1 MTKNIRIQPN
11 EEMEEEGS
19 GQPHS
24 RDEVDSMS
32 DILEARRAIKREA
45 REREEAA
52 RRRKKDK
59 EKGEKSAS

>member
-1 MTKNIRIQPN
+1 VTKNIRIQPN
-11 EEMEEEGS
+11 EEMEEEG

-24 RDEVDSMS
+24 QDEADSMS

-59 EKGEKSAS
+59 EKGEKPAS